1 MFRPRLPHFVRARLG
16 RAHLAAAMFTALVA
30 LPVAA
35 KAEYAYTASG
45 TILRA
50 GPGGGYPAIASLP
63 PGVSLNVYGCLAG
76 WSWCDVDFQGYRGWL
91 YGGSLQYPY
100 QGQRVYLPQYGGVIG
115 LPIITFSFNDYW
127 GRYYRDRPWFA
138 DRHRWERL
146 PPPRPIYH
154 PGHDFR
160 PGPGPGRPGWD
171 RWDHHDYRPGPGPGR
186 PGPGPGDHHGG
197 PGPGRPG
204 PGPGGDHR
212 GGPDGDHHGGPGGD
226 HRGGGHDDH
235 GPHH

>member
-1 MFRPRLPHFVRARLG
+1 MFRLRLPKLR
-16 RAHLAAAMFTALVA
+16 RAHVAAAMFTALVA

-63 PGVSLNVYGCLAG
+63 PGVSLNVYGCLSG

-138 DRHRWERL
+138 DRGRWAHVA
-146 PPPRPIYH
+146 PPRPIYH

-171 RWDHHDYRPGPGPGR
+171 HHDNRP
-186 PGPGPGDHHGG
+186 G

-204 PGPGGDHR
+204 PGPGGDHH
-212 GGPDGDHHGGPGGD
+212 GGPGNGPGPGRPGGGDHHGGPGGGDRGGDHHGGPGGGGD
-226 HRGGGHDDH
+226 HRGGDDH
-235 GPHH
+235 GPHHR

>member
-1 MFRPRLPHFVRARLG
+1 MIRLPLPRPRLPRFR
-16 RAHLAAAMFTALVA
+16 RAHLIAAVVSTLVA
-30 LPVAA
+30 LPMAA

-91 YGGSLQYPY
+91 YGGSLLYPY
-100 QGQRVYLPQYGGVIG
+100 QGQRVYLPQFGGVIG
-115 LPIITFSFNDYW
+115 LPVITFSFNEYW

-146 PPPRPIYH
+146 PPPRPIYR
-154 PGHDFR
+154 PGQDFR
-160 PGPGPGRPGWD
+160 PGPGPGRPGWE
-171 RWDHHDYRPGPGPGR
+171 HHDWDRHDGHPGPGPGR
-186 PGPGPGDHHGG
+186 PGPGDRHD
-197 PGPGRPG
+197 GPGRPG
-204 PGPGGDHR
+204 PG
-212 GGPDGDHHGGPGGD
+212 GPPGGPGGD
-226 HRGGGHDDH
+226 HRGPGGDDHRGDGDH
-235 GPHH
+235 GPRR